1 MESTASSEH
10 NVRVL
15 GVFLGREREEGG
27 GPPLRKGGQ
36 YYDDK
41 WKSNSLDLN
50 SFYRVK
56 EKRAFVCVLYTSSS

>member
-41 WKSNSLDLN
+41 WKSN
-50 SFYRVK
+50 FW
-56 EKRAFVCVLYTSSS
+56 